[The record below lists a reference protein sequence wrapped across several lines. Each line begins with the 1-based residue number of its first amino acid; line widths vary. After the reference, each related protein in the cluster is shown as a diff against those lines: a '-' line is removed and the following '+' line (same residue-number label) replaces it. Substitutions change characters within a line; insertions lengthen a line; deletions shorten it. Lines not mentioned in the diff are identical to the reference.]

1 MKIIR
6 NLIIAA
12 LPLLGAATGLYA
24 ADDMGNMPM
33 PGHEHHASPAPA
45 LTEAQMQ
52 FLAGYEAVRAALA
65 ADDLN
70 AAKAAAAELSDST
83 PAASLAKAPSLNA
96 ARVAFKKLS
105 AEAVRLAHG
114 HNGYNVVTC
123 SMVGSDWVQT
133 TKGISNPYLG
143 KQQATCGQ
151 IKN

>member
-6 NLIIAA
+6 NLIIAS

-24 ADDMGNMPM
+24 ADDMADMPM
-33 PGHEHHASPAPA
+33 PGHEHRGSHAPA
-45 LTEAQMQ
+45 LTEAQEH
-52 FLAGYEAVRAALA
+52 FLSGYEAVRAALA
-65 ADDLN
+65 ADDLD
-70 AAKAAAAELSDST
+70 AAKTAAVALTDSP

-114 HNGYNVVTC
+114 QNGYYVATC
-123 SMVGSDWVQT
+123 SMVESDWVQT